1 MAYQHE
7 GLCKLADYC
16 GIEKGYY
23 DAGGKWVQSSNEAF
37 IAILNEL
44 DIPINQPDESPHFL
58 HSKSLVDC
66 SKPLEPVSV
75 SWFSAEQGYA
85 EIPLLLPKDTFQ
97 GVCKARLNLENG
109 TQITWEFSTFEL
121 IVSSAKSVFGNEF
134 VTLQI
139 EVPQK
144 IPLGCHLFNI
154 EGPFGNFQSALLA
167 APKKAHG
174 ATFERQQKNWGVF
187 LPLYAA
193 KSDRNLGA
201 GDFTDLENL
210 IEWTAKQGG
219 KVVGTLPLLSAFLD
233 EPCEISP
240 YSPASRLFWN
250 EFYLDVERIAE
261 FEYSPDAR
269 KLFQS
274 PEFQREAK
282 SLRDLDLVDYPR
294 VMKLKRRILELLV
307 LDFLQT
313 ANPVRKAAL
322 DAYIAKRPEV
332 LDFAL
337 FRANVEKFKASW
349 HSWPS
354 DLNAGALNDSDV
366 DPLVRHYHILSQW
379 WAEEQIAN
387 VSEKALQFGAKG
399 LYLDLPLGV
408 NADSYDVFRH
418 KELFAMGAS
427 GGAPPD
433 SFFTLG
439 QDWGFPPLRP
449 DKLLDN
455 KLTYLRSCLTHHM
468 KHCSMLR
475 VDHVMGL
482 HRLYWVPK
490 GLGAKNGAYVR
501 YNSEAMYA
509 VFNLESHKHKA
520 LIIGEDLGTVPP
532 AVRPMMKNHGWHR
545 LCVGQF
551 EINPTEGRVLNETP
565 EGAVASINTHDLPT
579 FASYW
584 LGTDI
589 AERVEMGLLTE
600 EEAQQEQTARKIMR
614 ESVLKGIGAEN
625 HEGITALEQEKQ
637 MEIVLASIFD
647 ELTQSNAGT
656 VLVNLED
663 AWFCREPQNVPGTWK
678 EKPNWRHKS
687 RFKDAELDGVAY
699 LMKILGKINTAR
711 NS

>member
-7 GLCKLADYC
+7 GLCKLAEVC

-23 DAGGKWVQSSNEAF
+23 DAVGKWVESSNEAF
-37 IAILNEL
+37 IAILNQL
-44 DIPINQPDESPHFL
+44 DIPINNPDESPHFL
-58 HSKSLVDC
+58 RSKSLFDC

-75 SWFSAEQGYA
+75 SWFTAEQGYA
-85 EIPLLLPKDTFQ
+85 EIPLLLPKNSFQ
-97 GVCKARLNLENG
+97 GVCKARLDLENG
-109 TQITWEFSTFEL
+109 AQIAWEFSTFEL
-121 IVSSAKSVFGNEF
+121 IVSSAKSVFDQEF

-144 IPLGCHLFNI
+144 IPLGCHLFYL
-154 EGPFGNFQSALLA
+154 EGPFGNLQSALLA
-167 APKKAHG
+167 APTKAHG
-174 ATFERQQKNWGVF
+174 ATFDPQQKNWGVF

-193 KSDRNLGA
+193 RSDRNLGA

-210 IEWTAKQGG
+210 IEWTARQGG

-250 EFYLDVERIAE
+250 EFYLDVERIPE
-261 FEYSPDAR
+261 FGYSPDAR

-274 PEFQREAK
+274 QEFQREAK
-282 SLRDLDLVDYPR
+282 SLREMDLVDYPR
-294 VMKLKRRILELLV
+294 VMKLKRKLLELLV

-313 ANPVRKAAL
+313 SNPVRKAAL

-349 HSWPS
+349 HTWPS
-354 DLNAGALNDSDV
+354 KLNAGALSDNDV
-366 DPLVRHYHILSQW
+366 DPLVRYYHILSQW
-379 WAEEQIAN
+379 WAEEQITN
-387 VSEKALQFGAKG
+387 VSEKALNIGAKG

-408 NADSYDVFRH
+408 NADSYDVYRH
-418 KELFAMGAS
+418 RELFALGAS

-455 KLTYLRSCLTHHM
+455 KLAYMQSCLSHHM
-468 KHCSMLR
+468 KHCTMLR

-501 YNSEAMYA
+501 YNSEAMYG
-509 VFNLESHKHKA
+509 VFNLESHRHKT
-520 LIIGEDLGTVPP
+520 LIVGEDLGTVPP

-551 EINPTEGRVLNETP
+551 EINPKLGQVLNETP

-589 AERVEMGLLTE
+589 MERVEMGLLTE
-600 EEAQQEQTARKIMR
+600 EEADQEQNSRKIMR
-614 ESVLKGIGAEN
+614 ETVL
-625 HEGITALEQEKQ
+625 EGLGEGKWEEITGVDQDTKMGKVLE
-637 MEIVLASIFD
+637 SIFD
-647 ELTQSNAGT
+647 ELAQSQAGT

-663 AWFCREPQNVPGTWK
+663 TWFSREPQNVPGTWK

-687 RFKDAELDGVAY
+687 RYSNNELDGVAY
-699 LMKILGKINTAR
+699 LKWIVEKINIGR
-711 NS
+711 NR

>member
-1 MAYQHE
+1 MAFQHE
-7 GLCKLADYC
+7 GLCKLAEFC

-23 DAGGKWVQSSNEAF
+23 DAVGKWVEASNEAF
-37 IAILNEL
+37 IAILNQL
-44 DIPINQPDESPHFL
+44 DIPIKNVNEASDLL
-58 HSKSLVDC
+58 HSKALLDC

-75 SWFSAEQGYA
+75 AWFTTEQGYA
-85 EIPLLLPKDTFQ
+85 EIPLLLPKAAFQ
-97 GVCKARLNLENG
+97 GVCKARLDLEND
-109 TQITWEFSTFEL
+109 TQINWEFSTFEL
-121 IVSSAKSVFGNEF
+121 VVSSTRSVFDKEF
-134 VTLQI
+134 VTFQI

-144 IPLGCHLFNI
+144 IPLGSHRFYL

-167 APKKAHG
+167 APMKAHG
-174 ATFERQQKNWGVF
+174 ATFDAQQKNWGVF

-193 KSDRNLGA
+193 KSERNLGA

-210 IEWTAKQGG
+210 IAWTAKQGG

-240 YSPASRLFWN
+240 YSPASKLFWN
-250 EFYLDVERIAE
+250 EFYLDVEKIAE

-269 KLFQS
+269 KLVQS
-274 PEFQREAK
+274 QEFQQEAK

-294 VMKLKRRILELLV
+294 VMKLKRKVLELLV
-307 LDFLQT
+307 RDFLQT
-313 ANPVRKAAL
+313 ANPLRKSAL
-322 DAYIAKRPEV
+322 DAYLAKRPEV
-332 LDFAL
+332 LDYAL

-349 HSWPS
+349 HKWPTQ
-354 DLNAGALNDSDV
+354 LNAGILNETDV
-366 DPLVRHYHILSQW
+366 DPLLRHYHILAQW
-379 WAEEQIAN
+379 WAEEQITN
-387 VSEKALQFGAKG
+387 VSDKALQFGAKG

-418 KELFAMGAS
+418 RELFAMGAS

-455 KLTYLRSCLTHHM
+455 KMAYLRSCLSHHM

-501 YNSEAMYA
+501 YNSQAMYA
-509 VFNLESHKHKA
+509 IFNLESNKHNS
-520 LIIGEDLGTVPP
+520 LIVGEDLGTVPP

-545 LCVGQF
+545 LFVGQF
-551 EINPTEGRVLNETP
+551 EVNPNQGSVLNASP
-565 EGAVASINTHDLPT
+565 EGAIASINTHDLPT

-600 EEAQQEQTARKIMR
+600 EEAQQEQTVRKTMR
-614 ESVLKGIGAEN
+614 ESVLEAIGPKNKEEI
-625 HEGITALEQEKQ
+625 EGVKQEKQ
-637 MEIVLASIFD
+637 MEKVLESIFD
-647 ELTQSNAGT
+647 ELSQSNAGT

-687 RFKDAELDGVAY
+687 KYSNKELDEVVY
-699 LMKILGKINTAR
+699 LKWIVRKINSAR

>member
-7 GLCKLADYC
+7 GLCKLAEVC

-23 DAGGKWVQSSNEAF
+23 DAVGKWVQSSDEAF
-37 IAILNEL
+37 MAILNQL
-44 DIPINQPDESPHFL
+44 DVPIKNPDESPHFFR
-58 HSKSLVDC
+58 SKSLSDC

-75 SWFSAEQGYA
+75 AWFSAEQGYA
-85 EIPLLLPKDTFQ
+85 EIPLLLPKNSFQ
-97 GVCKARLNLENG
+97 GVCKARLDLENG
-109 TQITWEFSTFEL
+109 TQIAWEFSTFEL
-121 IVSSAKSVFGNEF
+121 IVSSAKSVFDQEF

-144 IPLGCHLFNI
+144 IPLGCHLFYL
-154 EGPFGNFQSALLA
+154 EGPFGNFQSTLLA
-167 APKKAHG
+167 APKKAHN
-174 ATFERQQKNWGVF
+174 ATFDSQQKNWGVF

-219 KVVGTLPLLSAFLD
+219 KVIGTLPLLSAFLD

-250 EFYLDVERIAE
+250 EFYLDVERIPE
-261 FEYSPDAR
+261 FDYSPDAR

-274 PEFQREAK
+274 QEFQREAK
-282 SLRDLDLVDYPR
+282 SLREMDLVDYPR
-294 VMKLKRRILELLV
+294 VMKLKRKILELLV

-313 ANPVRKAAL
+313 SNPIRKAAL

-349 HSWPS
+349 HSWPMQ
-354 DLNAGALNDSDV
+354 LNAGALNDNDV
-366 DPLVRHYHILSQW
+366 DPLVRYYHILSQW
-379 WAEEQIAN
+379 WAEEQITN
-387 VSEKALQFGAKG
+387 VSEKALSFGAKG

-418 KELFAMGAS
+418 RELFALGVS

-455 KLTYLRSCLTHHM
+455 KLAYLQSCLRHHM
-468 KHCSMLR
+468 KHCTMLR

-501 YNSEAMYA
+501 YNSEAMYGI
-509 VFNLESHKHKA
+509 FNLESNKHKA
-520 LIIGEDLGTVPP
+520 LIVGEDLGTVPP

-545 LCVGQF
+545 LYVGQF
-551 EINPTEGRVLNETP
+551 EINPKSGKVLNETP
-565 EGAVASINTHDLPT
+565 DGAVASINTHDLPT

-584 LGTDI
+584 LGADI
-589 AERVEMGLLTE
+589 MERVDMGLLTK
-600 EEAQQEQTARKIMR
+600 EEAEQEQNARKLMR
-614 ESVLKGIGAEN
+614 EAVLEGIGEGNWEEIPGLAQEEQMGIVLKC
-625 HEGITALEQEKQ
+625 
-637 MEIVLASIFD
+637 IFD
-647 ELTQSNAGT
+647 ELAQSQAGT

-663 AWFCREPQNVPGTWK
+663 TWFSREPQNVPGTWK

-687 RFKDAELDGVAY
+687 RYSIKELDEVAY
-699 LMKILGKINTAR
+699 LKQIVEKINRVR
-711 NS
+711 NR